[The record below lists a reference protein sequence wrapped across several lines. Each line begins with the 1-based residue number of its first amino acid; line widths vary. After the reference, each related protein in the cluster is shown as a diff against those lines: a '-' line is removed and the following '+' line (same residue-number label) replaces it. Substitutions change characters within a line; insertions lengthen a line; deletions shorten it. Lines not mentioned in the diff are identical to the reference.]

1 MPGRAGTR
9 RTEAGLAGAAALAL
23 LASAA
28 AGAAEP
34 VDVTAA
40 VRGRPDLR
48 LALERGCAQV
58 CQGNRREARLER
70 VTVLPLGGGRW
81 RVEGL
86 AALRNRHV
94 QTLPAGLGGVAGG
107 SLTLFDHTV
116 RVRARGTLDRQ
127 SCQLVVEALEL
138 DRDPLG
144 LSRLLAREVGRRHR
158 VARCDELLP
167 PEPSSPA
174 GRPHARP

>member
-1 MPGRAGTR
+1 MA
-9 RTEAGLAGAAALAL
+9 LAALAL
-23 LASAA
+23 LASAV

-34 VDVTAA
+34 VDVTDA
-40 VRGRPDLR
+40 VRRRPDL
-48 LALERGCAQV
+48 LAALERGCAQL

-94 QTLPAGLGGVAGG
+94 QTVPAGLGGVLGG

-116 RVRARGTLDRQ
+116 RVRGRGTLDRR
-127 SCQLVVEALEL
+127 SCELVVEGVEL

-144 LSRLLAREVGRRHR
+144 LSRLLAREVGRRHT
-158 VARCDELLP
+158 VGRCDELLP
-167 PEPSSPA
+167 PEPASPP
-174 GRPHARP
+174 GRPRSRP

>member
-1 MPGRAGTR
+1 VA
-9 RTEAGLAGAAALAL
+9 LAALAL
-23 LASAA
+23 LASAV

-34 VDVTAA
+34 VDVTDA
-40 VRGRPDLR
+40 VRGRPDL
-48 LALERGCAQV
+48 LAALERGCAQV

-70 VTVLPLGGGRW
+70 VTALSLGGGRW

-94 QTLPAGLGGVAGG
+94 QSVPAGLGGLTGG

-116 RVRARGTLDRQ
+116 RVRARGTLDRR
-127 SCQLVVEALEL
+127 SCQLVVEGVEL

-144 LSRLLAREVGRRHR
+144 LSRLLAGEVGRRHR

-174 GRPHARP
+174 GRPRSRP

>member
-1 MPGRAGTR
+1 VA
-9 RTEAGLAGAAALAL
+9 LAALAL
-23 LASAA
+23 LASAV

-34 VDVTAA
+34 VDVTDA
-40 VRGRPDLR
+40 VRGRPDL
-48 LALERGCAQV
+48 LAALERGCAQV

-70 VTVLPLGGGRW
+70 VTALSLGGGRW

-94 QTLPAGLGGVAGG
+94 QSVPAGLGGLSGG

-116 RVRARGTLDRQ
+116 RVRARGTLDRR
-127 SCQLVVEALEL
+127 SCQLVVEGVEL

-144 LSRLLAREVGRRHR
+144 LSRLLAGEVGRRHR

-174 GRPHARP
+174 GRPPSRP

>member
-1 MPGRAGTR
+1 MPDRAGTR

-40 VRGRPDLR
+40 VRGRPDLL

-144 LSRLLAREVGRRHR
+144 LSRLLAREVGRRHA
-158 VARCDELLP
+158 VPRCEELLP
-167 PEPSSPA
+167 AEPASPA
-174 GRPHARP
+174 GRPRSRP

>member
-1 MPGRAGTR
+1 MPDRAGTR

-34 VDVTAA
+34 VDVTEA
-40 VRGRPDLR
+40 VRGRPDL
-48 LALERGCAQV
+48 LAALERGCAQV

-144 LSRLLAREVGRRHR
+144 LSRLLAREVGRRHA
-158 VARCDELLP
+158 VPRCDELLP
-167 PEPSSPA
+167 AEPARPS
-174 GRPHARP
+174 GRPRSRP